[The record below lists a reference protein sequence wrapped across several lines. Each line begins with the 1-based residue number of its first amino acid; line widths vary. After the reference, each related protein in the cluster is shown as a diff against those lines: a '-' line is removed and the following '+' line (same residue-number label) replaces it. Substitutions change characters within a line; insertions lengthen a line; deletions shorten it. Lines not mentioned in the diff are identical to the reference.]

1 MARKKTTR
9 VVTLLSLAIML
20 FITTGM
26 HLLHPLL
33 HAHLAARE
41 KAVVFGGAP
50 GGRPEARQ
58 AVQDADGDDDCPVCR
73 FLSTFHA
80 NSPSIPPAD
89 MQADVVVARFAL
101 PASPLS
107 QLLPTLPFAARAP
120 PC

>member
-9 VVTLLSLAIML
+9 VVTFLSLAIIL

-33 HAHLAARE
+33 HEHLAARE
-41 KAVVFGGAP
+41 RAAVFAGAP
-50 GGRPEARQ
+50 SGRPEARQ

-89 MQADVVVARFAL
+89 MQADVILTRFAL

-107 QLLPTLPFAARAP
+107 QQLPSFPFAARAP